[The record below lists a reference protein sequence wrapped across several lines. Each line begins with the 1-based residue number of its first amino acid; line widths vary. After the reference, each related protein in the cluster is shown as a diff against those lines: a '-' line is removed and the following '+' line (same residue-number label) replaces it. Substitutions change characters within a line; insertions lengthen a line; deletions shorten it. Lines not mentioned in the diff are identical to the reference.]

1 MNITFL
7 VGNGFDIAA
16 GLKTDYKSFYEWY
29 CALPSDK
36 DSPDVKSFKQSI
48 HEYIERVHR
57 HEDLENDTWADFEL
71 GLGSYTA
78 AFTKDTGSNYLE
90 CREDAFNQM
99 INYMMMQQSTFDI
112 AALSENDIA
121 RIRTELGDFYSQLN
135 PEDGQDIKHIFEST
149 RSENATI
156 KFISFNYTNVLDQVV
171 QKISVSSI
179 NNWTYG
185 SARLSYKVDPQVLH
199 VHGKLDEYPI
209 LAVNDES
216 QIENKDLLLTIGF
229 RESMIKAEGVK
240 AIGRNWYNTATN
252 IINASRIICIYG
264 MSLGATDRSWWEKI
278 VTWLNGSDS
287 RRLVIFQHLETPVN
301 NTSIRQYVTNKT
313 SIINK
318 LLSYSALSDEEKQQL
333 TSRIHVAFNAPHI
346 LQLEDNSVIPAL
358 V

>member
-1 MNITFL
+1 MTITFL

-36 DSPDVKSFKQSI
+36 DSLDVKAFKQSI

-57 HEDLENDTWADFEL
+57 NEDLENDTWADFEL

-78 AFTKDTGSNYLE
+78 AFSKEAGNDYLE
-90 CREDAFNQM
+90 CREDAFSQM
-99 INYMMMQQSTFDI
+99 VNYMMMQQGAFDI
-112 AALSENDIA
+112 EALSENDIT
-121 RIRTELGDFYSQLN
+121 RIRTELGDFYSRLN
-135 PEDGQDIKHIFEST
+135 PEERQDIKHLFEST
-149 RSENATI
+149 RSESATI

-171 QKISVSSI
+171 QKISSSPI

-185 SARLSYKVDPQVLH
+185 STKLSYNVDPQVLH

-216 QIENKDLLLTIGF
+216 QIENKDLLLTVGF
-229 RESMIKAEGVK
+229 RESMIKAEGVR

-252 IINASRIICIYG
+252 TINASRIICIFG

-278 VTWLNGSDS
+278 ITWLKGSDS
-287 RRLVIFQHLETPVN
+287 RRLVIFQHLKMPIST
-301 NTSIRQYVTNKT
+301 TSIRQYVTNKT
-313 SIINK
+313 AIINK
-318 LLSYSALSDEEKQQL
+318 LLSYSMLGEIKKQQL
-333 TSRIHVAFNAPHI
+333 TGQIYVAFNDPHV
-346 LQLEDNSVIPAL
+346 LQLKEKHSIPAL